1 MFTINRTNRIS
12 KIAAALCLLVTGS
25 AAMAQDDVGP
35 QTIGLM
41 EFERNCASCHGKGG
55 KGGGSFVEFL
65 KSTPPD
71 LTAISQRNGGIFP
84 HEKIYML
91 IRDPEGT
98 SGHGTK
104 EMPVWGDRYSQE
116 IIDKYGPDYIGSGGS
131 VNERILE
138 LVYYLLSIQK

>member
-1 MFTINRTNRIS
+1 
-12 KIAAALCLLVTGS
+12 
-25 AAMAQDDVGP
+25 
-35 QTIGLM
+35 
-41 EFERNCASCHGKGG
+41 
-55 KGGGSFVEFL
+55 
-65 KSTPPD
+65 
-71 LTAISQRNGGIFP
+71 
-84 HEKIYML
+84 ML